1 MEGKVWSVQYVT
13 SGGELA
19 VDAPTGSTEL
29 VLVDAADFDEDGGSL
44 KVHDII
50 GGYTSVD
57 MDTDTISLA
66 EAMPEDAFAG
76 DRVRVDPEARTM
88 TALVRVA
95 GAEDAIEARVV
106 HSLESVLDVGIRE
119 DDSEAETVVLE
130 GDGYGYQV
138 VDVVGRDAQV
148 SLLRSSLVQVGT
160 DGSET
165 VGIVDEFGNT
175 IASMDSLGRFTGK
188 GASLGGSE
196 PIYDESDG
204 SLLEGVEIYGTE
216 FTEWF
221 TGPKGLVVYGN
232 NGATQGPFTSET
244 GQFHVRATLLP
255 LRAYRIGFRAD
266 ADVNDSNI
274 KFYFTLRVEI
284 GPDGGGEAANPT
296 VSSPVLMTHTVATPG
311 APHAIF
317 SGAAT
322 CVVQTDSGAGVVL
335 RGR

>member
-232 NGATQGPFTSET
+232 NGRQRKGRSPARRASSMCGRRCCRFGRT
-244 GQFHVRATLLP
+244 GSGSARTL
-255 LRAYRIGFRAD
+255 
-266 ADVNDSNI
+266 
-274 KFYFTLRVEI
+274 T
-284 GPDGGGEAANPT
+284 
-296 VSSPVLMTHTVATPG
+296 
-311 APHAIF
+311 
-317 SGAAT
+317 
-322 CVVQTDSGAGVVL
+322 
-335 RGR
+335 